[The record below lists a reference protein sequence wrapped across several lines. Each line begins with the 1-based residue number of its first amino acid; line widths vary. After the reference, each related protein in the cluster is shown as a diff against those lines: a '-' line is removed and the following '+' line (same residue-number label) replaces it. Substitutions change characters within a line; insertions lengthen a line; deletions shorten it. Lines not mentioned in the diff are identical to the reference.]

1 MSQGH
6 APVASVVIPA
16 HNEGPR
22 IVDCLRPLVSLSR
35 SLPLEIV
42 VVANGCIDDTVHLAS
57 SQPGVVVLNL
67 PEPSKTGALNAG
79 DEVATA
85 FPRLYLDA
93 DVVLDEQAVRSM
105 IQVLSTDLPALSA
118 PTVRH
123 QTDGADLLVRAY
135 FHIFRQLPSAR
146 QSVVGRGVYAVSEAG
161 RARFG
166 RFPDLLA
173 DDLFV
178 NRLFS
183 PQETIVSQGLS
194 TVRTPRRWQDLL
206 KVRTR
211 LVAGNVELART
222 TQGEVGVLTQAHD
235 FSATTSATLR
245 ALLALVVRRPYEL
258 PPALVYAAIN
268 TLARSPRQPTRR
280 WQRDES
286 SR

>member
-1 MSQGH
+1 MSQGR

-16 HNEGPR
+16 HNEGSR
-22 IVDCLRPLVSLSR
+22 IVDCLRPLVALSR
-35 SLPLEIV
+35 TLPLEIV
-42 VVANGCIDDTVHLAS
+42 VVANGCTDDTVTRAS
-57 SQPGVVVLNL
+57 SQPGVLVLDL

-93 DVVLDEQAVRSM
+93 DVVLDEAAVRGM
-105 IQVLSTDLPALSA
+105 IHALTTDLPRLSA
-118 PTVRH
+118 PSVRH
-123 QTDGADLLVRAY
+123 RTDGADLLVRAY
-135 FHIFRQLPSAR
+135 YRIFRQLPSVQR
-146 QSVVGRGVYAVSEAG
+146 STVGRGVYGVSEAG

-166 RFPDLLA
+166 RFPDLLG
-173 DDLFV
+173 DDLLV

-183 PQETIVSQGLS
+183 SAETVVSTGYS

-211 LVAGNVELART
+211 LVAGNTELARA
-222 TQGEVGVLTQAHD
+222 TQGEVGALAQVHD
-235 FSATTSATLR
+235 FSSTTSATLR
-245 ALLALVVRRPYEL
+245 ALLALVARRPYEF
-258 PPALVYAAIN
+258 PAALVYAGIN
-268 TLARSPRQPTRR
+268 TLARSTRQPTRG